1 MIETNRPAA
10 APAEDEPDLLR
21 DQFRQLL
28 RYRRLIGAGIGIGL
42 LGGVYLGISTADTY
56 VATADIVLRA
66 PTDDPFN
73 PSLAP
78 DKAINIG
85 SERQVALSSSI
96 ANEAAKKLGVDASGF
111 AALRSGLQVTNPP
124 QSMVLR
130 FTYTASSPKEAAKRA
145 NAMTEAYLLKRQEAL
160 DLTRD
165 QMVKGYTDQ
174 RDPVAKQLDDLVKQ
188 INTMPAGTARDAAYV
203 TKTDLQSKVNTLN
216 NNIAKLQALDMTPGR
231 VTSAATAPHAPDG
244 PGIPLS
250 LALGAAVGLALG
262 LLAAWVR
269 LVFDPAPRSEGDV
282 ARALRAP
289 VLGYLPRDKTGGG
302 PLLAAG
308 EADPRLAEEYRSVA
322 FRLAYD
328 SRFADRRRLL
338 VVAPRGSSETAAAVA
353 VNLAASFAETGK
365 DVLLIEADL
374 RTPVLASQLPTD
386 AGGRPRWSQMPGGPA
401 AGGRSPQQGESD
413 WPDGRQLV
421 VDAGESGAFDLIP
434 GERVRNVARALT
446 SPRATRLV
454 SEADSPNSTV
464 VVLAP
469 PVLSYADALALVD
482 RVDGV
487 LVVCDPRAVHRS
499 DLSRIRELISGA
511 GGTVLGAVLHTPLP
525 GEKRGLGKGRG
536 KGGRAEAAPAGPAG
550 PGRAEPQ
557 PIPYEVA
564 EPEQHIPG
572 DGTDTVALRTVRT
585 GRR

>member
-28 RYRRLIGAGIGIGL
+28 RYRRLIGAGIGVGL

-56 VATADIVLRA
+56 VATADVVLRA

-96 ANEAAKKLGVDASGF
+96 ANEAAKKLGVSASGF

-124 QSMVLR
+124 QTMVLR

-160 DLTRD
+160 DATRD
-165 QMVKGYTDQ
+165 KMVKGYKEQ
-174 RDPVAKQLDDLVKQ
+174 RDPIAKQLDELSKE
-188 INTMPAGTARDAAYV
+188 IARMPAGAGRDAASSA
-203 TKTDLQSKVNTLN
+203 KTDLQSEVGGYNTK
-216 NNIAKLQALDMTPGR
+216 ITKLEALDMTPGR
-231 VTSAATAPHAPDG
+231 VTSAATAPTATDG
-244 PGIPLS
+244 PGIVMS

-282 ARALRAP
+282 ARSLRAP
-289 VLGYLPRDKTGGG
+289 VLGYLPRDRTGGG

-308 EADPRLAEEYRSVA
+308 EADPRVAEEYRSVA

-386 AGGRPRWSQMPGGPA
+386 AGGRPRWSRNPGSPA
-401 AGGRSPQQGESD
+401 AGRHADSE

-421 VDAGESGAFDLIP
+421 VDAGESGSFELIP
-434 GERVRNVARALT
+434 GERARNVPRALT
-446 SPRATRLV
+446 SARATQLI

-487 LVVCDPRAVHRS
+487 LVVCNPRAVHRT
-499 DLSRIRELISGA
+499 DLARIRELISGA
-511 GGTVLGAVLHTPLP
+511 GGTVLGAVLHAPLP
-525 GEKRGLGKGRG
+525 GEKRGRVKDKAGPS
-536 KGGRAEAAPAGPAG
+536 AAAPATGSKASGKSAPQ
-550 PGRAEPQ
+550 PQ

-572 DGTDTVALRTVRT
+572 DGTDTVALRTVRM

>member
-1 MIETNRPAA
+1 MIETNRPAGP
-10 APAEDEPDLLR
+10 PAEDEPDLLR

-56 VATADIVLRA
+56 VSVADIVLRA

-96 ANEAAKKLGVDASGF
+96 ATEAAKKLGVSATGL

-124 QSMVLR
+124 QTMVLR
-130 FTYTASSPKEAAKRA
+130 FTYTSSSPKEAARRA
-145 NAMTEAYLLKRQEAL
+145 NALTEAYLLKRQEAL
-160 DLTRD
+160 DVTRD
-165 QMVKGYTDQ
+165 KMVKGYQDQ
-174 RDPVAKQLDDLVKQ
+174 RDPVAKQLDELAKD
-188 INTMPAGTARDAAYV
+188 IARMPAGSARDAANSS
-203 TKTDLQSKVNTLN
+203 KTDLQSEVGRYNSSIT
-216 NNIAKLQALDMTPGR
+216 KLEALDMTPGR
-231 VTSAATAPHAPDG
+231 VTSPATAPTAPDG
-244 PGIPLS
+244 PGLPMS
-250 LALGAAVGLALG
+250 LTLGAAVGLALG

-282 ARALRAP
+282 ARSLRAP
-289 VLGYLPRDKTGGG
+289 VLGSLPRGKTDGG

-308 EADPRLAEEYRSVA
+308 EEDPRLAEEFRSVA

-328 SRFADRRRLL
+328 ARFADRRRLL
-338 VVAPRGSSETAAAVA
+338 VVAPRGSSEMAAAVA

-386 AGGRPRWSQMPGGPA
+386 AGGRPRWSRLPDGAGSGGHPGHGDT
-401 AGGRSPQQGESD
+401 D
-413 WPDGRQLV
+413 WPGGRQLV

-434 GERVRNVARALT
+434 GERARNVARALT
-446 SPRATRLV
+446 SPQTTRLI

-511 GGTVLGAVLHTPLP
+511 GGTVLGAVLHAPLP
-525 GEKRGLGKGRG
+525 GDKRGRGRKGT
-536 KGGRAEAAPAGPAG
+536 APAPSTPAAG
-550 PGRAEPQ
+550 PVPAVDEDDPDQ
-557 PIPYEVA
+557 PP
-564 EPEQHIPG
+564 IPG

>member
-10 APAEDEPDLLR
+10 APADDEPDLLR

-56 VATADIVLRA
+56 VATADVVLRA

-96 ANEAAKKLGVDASGF
+96 ANEAAKKLGVSASGF

-124 QSMVLR
+124 QTMVLR

-145 NAMTEAYLLKRQEAL
+145 NAMTEAYLLKRQESL
-160 DLTRD
+160 DATRD
-165 QMVKGYTDQ
+165 KMVKGYKEQ
-174 RDPVAKQLDDLVKQ
+174 RDPIAKQLDELSKE
-188 INTMPAGTARDAAYV
+188 IARMPAGAGRDAASSA
-203 TKTDLQSKVNTLN
+203 KTDLQSEVGGYNTK
-216 NNIAKLQALDMTPGR
+216 ITKLEALDMTPGR
-231 VTSAATAPHAPDG
+231 VTSAATAPPGADG
-244 PGIPLS
+244 PGILMS

-289 VLGYLPRDKTGGG
+289 VLGYLPRDRTGGG

-386 AGGRPRWSQMPGGPA
+386 AGGRPRWSQTPGGQKGG
-401 AGGRSPQQGESD
+401 GGRHSD
-413 WPDGRQLV
+413 SEWPDGRQLV
-421 VDAGESGAFDLIP
+421 VDAGESGSFDLIP
-434 GERVRNVARALT
+434 GERARNVPRALT
-446 SPRATRLV
+446 SPRATRLI
-454 SEADSPNSTV
+454 SEADSPNATV

-487 LVVCDPRAVHRS
+487 LVVCNPRGVHRT

-511 GGTVLGAVLHTPLP
+511 GGTVLGAVLHAPLP
-525 GEKRGLGKGRG
+525 GEKRGRG
-536 KGGRAEAAPAGPAG
+536 KDKNPAPAPAAAGSPAG
-550 PGRAEPQ
+550 GPKPPQ

-572 DGTDTVALRTVRT
+572 DGTDTVALRTVRM